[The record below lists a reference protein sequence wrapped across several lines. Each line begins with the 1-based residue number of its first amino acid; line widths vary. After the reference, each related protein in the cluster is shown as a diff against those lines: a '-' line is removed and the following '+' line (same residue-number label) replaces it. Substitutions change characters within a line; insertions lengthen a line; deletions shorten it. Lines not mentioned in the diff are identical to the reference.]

1 MKLGTLKKLIKEEIL
16 KEIRVQS
23 NNLISV
29 SPDAKRVEHQ
39 HLIDLFDGI
48 MSNNKHLN
56 GVVGFI
62 DLGKNVDMYMRTLV
76 GISDRDK
83 EELSEMPILIME
95 KGPHEILIGF
105 EDYFGNLFYHLSFVK
120 NGQIDNNVDLYNAEG
135 SARDLIQTP
144 LIPSYLET
152 GEAGF

>member
-1 MKLGTLKKLIKEEIL
+1 MKLGTLKKLIREEIL
-16 KEIRVQS
+16 REIRVQP
-23 NNLISV
+23 NLISV

-48 MSNNKHLN
+48 MSNNKYLN

-62 DLGKNVDMYMRTLV
+62 DLGKNVDTYMRTLM
-76 GISDRDK
+76 GINHKDK
-83 EELSEMPILIME
+83 KELSEMPILIMD
-95 KGPHEILIGF
+95 KGPYEILIDF
-105 EDYFGNLFYHLSFVK
+105 EDYFGNLYYHLSFIK
-120 NGQIDNNVDLYNAEG
+120 NGQLDNNELLYDAEG

-144 LIPSYLET
+144 LIPSYLNT

>member
-1 MKLGTLKKLIKEEIL
+1 MKLSVFKQLIKEEFL
-16 KEIRVQS
+16 KEIRVQP
-23 NNLISV
+23 NLISV

-39 HLIDLFDGI
+39 HLVDLFDGI
-48 MSNNKHLN
+48 MSNNKYLN

-62 DLGKNVDMYMRTLV
+62 DLGKNINTYMRTLT
-76 GISDRDK
+76 GISDEDK
-83 EELSEMPILIME
+83 KELLKMPILIME
-95 KGPHEILIGF
+95 KGPYKILIAF
-105 EDYFGNLFYHLSFVK
+105 EDYFGNIYYYLSFIK
-120 NGQIDNNVDLYNAEG
+120 NGQLDNNELLYDIEG